1 MRDDHGRFKK
11 GYSGNKGGRPRGR
24 GLRQEI
30 ERSLSKKVVTGSR
43 RTRMEQVADILVSK
57 AQGADLRA
65 IELILRR
72 LWPER
77 LALDVESTPTLVFRD
92 FTGIQHEKQFQ
103 REAVEVEEV
112 STGLP
117 VALLGR
123 CHEIDFLGGMGSSLC
138 DRAMI
143 DLVEGDVDG
152 AWVRYER
159 GLACYEEGGYLDH
172 AAAAREMWEQAA
184 AS

>member
-1 MRDDHGRFKK
+1 MPVTERKLVAILSADVV
-11 GYSGNKGGRPRGR
+11 GYSRLMAEDDLPRYTHRCQRCFRIEYENTHLQHLR
-24 GLRQEI
+24 GARAKLA
-30 ERSLSKKVVTGSR
+30 SKR
-43 RTRMEQVADILVSK
+43 
-57 AQGADLRA
+57 
-65 IELILRR
+65 
-72 LWPER
+72 
-77 LALDVESTPTLVFRD
+77 
-92 FTGIQHEKQFQ
+92 
-103 REAVEVEEV
+103 
-112 STGLP
+112 
-117 VALLGR
+117 
-123 CHEIDFLGGMGSSLC
+123 SSLC

>member
-1 MRDDHGRFKK
+1 MTRDGDLLER
-11 GYSGNKGGRPRGR
+11 GGDD
-24 GLRQEI
+24 EI
-30 ERSLSKKVVTGSR
+30 
-43 RTRMEQVADILVSK
+43 
-57 AQGADLRA
+57 
-65 IELILRR
+65 
-72 LWPER
+72 
-77 LALDVESTPTLVFRD
+77 
-92 FTGIQHEKQFQ
+92 
-103 REAVEVEEV
+103 
-112 STGLP
+112 TGLEHVLFGFDP
-117 VALLGR
+117 L
-123 CHEIDFLGGMGSSLC
+123 LC

>member
-1 MRDDHGRFKK
+1 MLVALTILACTKPAPPVRTVDVLPSYDRTEWGGWRDEDRDCQT
-11 GYSGNKGGRPRGR
+11 SWRGR
-24 GLRQEI
+24 CN
-30 ERSLSKKVVTGSR
+30 TG
-43 RTRMEQVADILVSK
+43 V
-57 AQGADLRA
+57 
-65 IELILRR
+65 
-72 LWPER
+72 
-77 LALDVESTPTLVFRD
+77 
-92 FTGIQHEKQFQ
+92 
-103 REAVEVEEV
+103 
-112 STGLP
+112 
-117 VALLGR
+117 LGR
-123 CHEIDFLGGMGSSLC
+123 CPEIDFLGGMGSSLC